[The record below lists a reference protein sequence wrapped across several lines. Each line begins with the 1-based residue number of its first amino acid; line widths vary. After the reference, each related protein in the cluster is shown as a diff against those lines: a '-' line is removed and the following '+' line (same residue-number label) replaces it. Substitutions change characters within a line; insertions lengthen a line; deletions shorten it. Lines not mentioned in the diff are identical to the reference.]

1 MIKIW
6 TFSKFTNNNMQE
18 RVLLKGLR
26 EVAKKY
32 RIGLST
38 AKRLM
43 EEVPCFRIGNTFC
56 CYTDEIENYLKNKE
70 KENGTK

>member
-1 MIKIW
+1 MS
-6 TFSKFTNNNMQE
+6 TLMNNMQE